1 VKRLHAAVAAA
12 TAGAL
17 IMAGCSGHPTDTRVV
32 TGKLVR
38 VGGPAPGSP
47 VPLPGS
53 IKAVDAAGHAYAAK
67 ADRSGRFRLT
77 LPPGVYTV
85 TGHSPLISSGQQLC
99 AADGRLRVSGNL
111 RSRRIQVICS
121 IR

>member
-1 VKRLHAAVAAA
+1 MTAAA
-12 TAGAL
+12 AGAL
-17 IMAGCSGHPTDTRVV
+17 ILAGCSGHPTATQIV
-32 TGKLVR
+32 TGRLVR